1 MNHIDHILCINLDSR
16 KDRWAECVEEFK
28 KLNIENLVER
38 YPAIQ
43 NKIGICGCTMSHVNC
58 IKIAKERNYK
68 NILILEDDVV
78 FNNNIFFEVLYNAFD
93 QLKSKNL
100 QYDLIYLS
108 SNLRGDDNKL
118 IDKNLAKIVS
128 AKAAHAYIVNSTIY
142 DYIMDVYSK
151 INWDDK
157 YMWTHEN
164 PDRMNIDVWYKN
176 IQKMGNTYGTYP
188 AIADQRSGYSDI
200 IKQNS
205 DYRLSNKYNKILEKT
220 LNLQK

>member
-1 MNHIDHILCINLDSR
+1 MNHIFHILCINLDSR

-118 IDKNLAKIVS
+118 IDKNLAK
-128 AKAAHAYIVNSTIY
+128 
-142 DYIMDVYSK
+142 K

-164 PDRMNIDVWYKN
+164 PDRMNIDVWYTN